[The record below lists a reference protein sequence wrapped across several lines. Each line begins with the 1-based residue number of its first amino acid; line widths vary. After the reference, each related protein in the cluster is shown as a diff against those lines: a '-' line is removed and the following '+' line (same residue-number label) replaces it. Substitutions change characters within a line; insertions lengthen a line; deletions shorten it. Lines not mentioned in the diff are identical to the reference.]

1 MSIFLGSY
9 TCKLDAKGRMV
20 LPSKVRA
27 ALPETHNDVI
37 YLNRGLSNFLVLF
50 SEISFNKTFAHY
62 SGLSDFDPE
71 QAKIKRYWLSNVV
84 KIELDKSNRLL
95 VSKEHANY
103 AGLQKEIRLIGVGDR
118 LEIWDA
124 EKFDEQESSVT
135 PEEFASLSKKF
146 LA

>member
-20 LPSKVRA
+20 LPSKVRTE
-27 ALPETHNDVI
+27 LPETHNDVI
-37 YLNRGLSNFLVLF
+37 YLNRGLGNFLVLF
-50 SEISFNKTFAHY
+50 SEISFNKMFAHY
-62 SGLSDFDPE
+62 SGLSDFDPD

-84 KIELDKSNRLL
+84 KIELDKSNRMLI
-95 VSKEHANY
+95 SKEHAHY
-103 AGLQKEIRLIGVGDR
+103 AGIEKEVRLIGVGDR

-124 EKFDEQESSVT
+124 KKYEEQESSVT
-135 PEEFASLSKKF
+135 PEEITSLSKRF